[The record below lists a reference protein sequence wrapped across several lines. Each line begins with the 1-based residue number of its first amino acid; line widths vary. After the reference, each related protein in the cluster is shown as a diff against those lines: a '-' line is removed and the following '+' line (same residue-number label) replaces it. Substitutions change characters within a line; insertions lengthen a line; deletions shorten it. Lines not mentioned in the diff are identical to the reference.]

1 MPGNVADSAP
11 RAERPRLHPAA
22 IWGAGGFALLLIKA
36 IVTLTP
42 LALEP
47 VRDGMLLW
55 QWVLYAGSIAG
66 NTYVEG
72 YRAFHLQAAPR
83 VVVRAFHLARN
94 PRKLFVILAPLY
106 CMSLIHATRRRLT
119 ISWSVYLGIVILVI
133 LVRQVPQPWRGMVDA
148 GVVVALSFGLA
159 SLGWHFFRAL
169 GGELPP
175 MPPDLPEDDRG
186 AGDESSSGVA

>member
-1 MPGNVADSAP
+1 MPGNAVESAP
-11 RAERPRLHPAA
+11 PAERSRLHPAA
-22 IWGAGGFALLLIKA
+22 IWGAGGFALLLVKA

-55 QWVLYAGSIAG
+55 QWLLYAGSIVG

-94 PRKLFVILAPLY
+94 PRKLHVILAPLY

-119 ISWSVYLGIVILVI
+119 IAWCVYLGIVVLVI

-159 SLGWHFFRAL
+159 SLGWHFVRAL
-169 GGELPP
+169 GGQLPP
-175 MPPDLPEDDRG
+175 MSPELPGEDRA
-186 AGDESSSGVA
+186 AGES